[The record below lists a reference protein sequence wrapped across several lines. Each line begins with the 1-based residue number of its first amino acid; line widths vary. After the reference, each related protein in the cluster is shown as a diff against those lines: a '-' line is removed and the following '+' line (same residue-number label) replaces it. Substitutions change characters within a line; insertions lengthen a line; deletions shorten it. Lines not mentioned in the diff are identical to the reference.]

1 MIPHSKPWITEADQ
15 RAVDETLASVQIAAG
30 KRVRDFEE
38 QIANYVGASGG
49 VALGSGTAAIVLALR
64 ALDIGVGDEVI
75 LPTYV
80 CHQVA
85 DAVRETGAI
94 PVFCDVGAAWN
105 MTAETIQPHV
115 SPRTRAIIAVH
126 IFGIAAD
133 IDSILRIGLPVIE
146 DCCQALGAPGIGRG
160 TLAVHSFHATKCLT
174 TGSGGMVT
182 TSDATLLARLREL
195 QPHHAILSPMTD
207 IQAALGLSQLMRYE
221 MMLER
226 RRAIAEQYFAAFPPA
241 WTAQLAG
248 VRDRTMLYRFPLT
261 AGITAAKMD
270 SFAQQGVTV
279 RRGVDDLLHRRA
291 GLPDSDFPNAV
302 AHFEAT
308 LSVPIYPALTDA
320 EVQTVIHAVQQ
331 LTVGVN

>member
-1 MIPHSKPWITEADQ
+1 MILHSKPWITEADL
-15 RAVDETLASVQIAAG
+15 RAVDETLASGQIAAG
-30 KRVRDFEE
+30 KRCQEFEK
-38 QIANYVGASGG
+38 QIAATMGALGG

-64 ALDIGVGDEVI
+64 ALDIGAGDEVI

-105 MTAETIQPHV
+105 MTADTIQPHV

-133 IDSILRIGLPVIE
+133 MDSILRIGLPVIE
-146 DCCQALGAPGIGRG
+146 DCCQAFGAPGIGRG

-182 TSDATLLARLREL
+182 TGDATLRGRLREM

-207 IQAALGLSQLMRYE
+207 LQAALGLSQLIRYE
-221 MMLER
+221 TMLER
-226 RRAIAEQYFAAFPPA
+226 RRAIAEQYFAAFPA
-241 WTAQLAG
+241 DWTSKLAG
-248 VRDRTMLYRFPLT
+248 VRGQNMFYRFPLT
-261 AGITAAKMD
+261 AGFTAAKKEA
-270 SFAQQGVTV
+270 FAQHGVAV
-279 RRGVDDLLHRRA
+279 RQGVDDLLHRHT
-291 GLPDSDFPNAV
+291 GLPDADFPNAV

-320 EVQTVIHAVQQ
+320 EVQTVIAAVQQ
-331 LTVGVN
+331 IAVGVG